1 MYEGILSGL
10 RVLDFSW
17 VLAGP
22 YATRILAD
30 FGAEV
35 IKVQSRKTAK
45 GAESNRTG
53 YFNTWNRNKLG
64 ITLDM
69 SRPEAAEIVLKL
81 AGISDVVVEN
91 FSPRVMANW
100 GLDYAK
106 LREVK
111 SDLIMVSLSAM
122 GQGGPWKDFVA
133 YGPTLQALSGLTYL
147 TSFTQDAPMGLGYA
161 HADPII
167 GLYATLAVLAALEYR
182 DRTGEGQYIDISD
195 FEAVCTLLGPALMDT
210 KINQREVLPHG
221 NAAPDVPASPH
232 GCYRCLGTDQWCA
245 IAVFSE
251 DEWHALRAV
260 MGAPAWMEEER
271 FFSLLK
277 RREHEKE
284 LDKRLEEWTVQRRAE
299 EVVQLLQG
307 AGVPAGLVQDAEALA
322 NDAHLIANQFFVP
335 AEDSVFGRIYWDRS
349 PIRLTET
356 SQAPWNAA
364 PLLGEDN
371 RYVFSELLGFT
382 EDELSAYTEMGII
395 G

>member
-1 MYEGILSGL
+1 M
-10 RVLDFSW
+10 LDFSW

-35 IKVQSRKTAK
+35 IKVQSKKTAK

-69 SRPEAAEIVLKL
+69 SHPEAAEIVLKL
-81 AGISDVVVEN
+81 TGISDVVVEN
-91 FSPRVMANW
+91 FSPRVMSNW
-100 GLDYAK
+100 GLDYTK
-106 LREVK
+106 LKEVK

-122 GQGGPWKDFVA
+122 GQNGPWKDFVA
-133 YGPTLQALSGLTYL
+133 FGPTLQALSGLTYL
-147 TSFTQDAPMGLGYA
+147 TAFTQDTPMGLGYA

-167 GLYATLAVLAALEYR
+167 GLYTTLAVLSAMEYR
-182 DRTGEGQYIDISD
+182 DRTGEGQYIDISE

-210 KINQREVLPHG
+210 KINQTEILPHG
-221 NAAPDVPASPH
+221 NAAFDILASPH
-232 GCYRCLGTDQWCA
+232 GCYRCLGEDRWCV

-260 MGAPAWMEEER
+260 MGNPPWMKEER
-271 FFSLLK
+271 FSSLLK

-284 LDKRLEEWTVQRRAE
+284 LDKRLEEWTVQRRTE
-299 EVVQLLQG
+299 DVVQLLQG
-307 AGVPAGLVQDAEALA
+307 AGVPVGVVQDAEALA

-335 AEDSVFGRIYWDRS
+335 AEHPVFGRIYRDRS
-349 PIRLTET
+349 PIRLAEAT
-356 SQAPWNAA
+356 QAQWKAA

-371 RYVFSELLGFT
+371 KHVFSELLGFT
-382 EDELSAYTEMGII
+382 ETELSAYVEKGII
-395 G
+395 S